1 MNHTKQKKPS
11 KDDKD
16 VVKSPNVYFLGMQ
29 ICIKNG

>member
-1 MNHTKQKKPS
+1 MNHTKQKTS